1 MTAQS
6 AITSPTVDRP
16 PISGRDRAAFV
27 LPDVS
32 ELEHCVT
39 RTRRLPCLL
48 GASDEMSRVL
58 RDFLPSYAVMSE
70 SRRGRSLPAV
80 HERGAADPYRAPTI
94 ASARPSA
101 RVAPG
106 RRSPEPSSAAR
117 VGLRLRPGQ
126 KGTKQ
131 LLAQYGDRLIC
142 VRYRYDAQ
150 RKKRFKTV
158 ELLVAEG
165 HWEPPP
171 PRFPPDQVV
180 DLRVSFAD
188 AAIRDRVK
196 RAGGTWNPDRKIWQL
211 RYDRVVA
218 LGLTRRIVD
227 DRASN
232 TGCPEPSGGHLHVD
246 ARAASR

>member
-1 MTAQS
+1 M
-6 AITSPTVDRP
+6 
-16 PISGRDRAAFV
+16 
-27 LPDVS
+27 
-32 ELEHCVT
+32 
-39 RTRRLPCLL
+39 
-48 GASDEMSRVL
+48 
-58 RDFLPSYAVMSE
+58 DFPPSYAVLSE

-80 HERGAADPYRAPTI
+80 HERGAADPYRSPTI

-101 RVAPG
+101 RDAPG

-150 RKKRFKTV
+150 RNKRFKTV
-158 ELLVAEG
+158 ELLVAERD
-165 HWEPPP
+165 WEPPP

-188 AAIRDRVK
+188 TAIRDRVK
-196 RAGGTWNPDRKIWQL
+196 QAGGRWNPDRRIWQL
-211 RYDRVVA
+211 RYDRVAA

-232 TGCPEPSGGHLHVD
+232 TGCPKLSDGHLPVD
-246 ARAASR
+246 ARAASQVEMLASTSRCQASSGRCPASSGRCRLCCRIRSWTSTIGVQE